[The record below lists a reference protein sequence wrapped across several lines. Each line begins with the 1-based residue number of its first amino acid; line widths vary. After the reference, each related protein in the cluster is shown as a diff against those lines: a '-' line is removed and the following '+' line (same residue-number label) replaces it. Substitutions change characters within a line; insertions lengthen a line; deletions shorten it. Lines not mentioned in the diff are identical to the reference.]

1 MTRRI
6 LAVDD
11 MEFNRDHL
19 RRVLEVEGHEVE
31 TAADGR
37 SALERLRGKT
47 FHLVITDLRMPD
59 LSGLDLLSSLPPS
72 ESRWES
78 SCSPPT
84 ATPPMLCAP

>member
-31 TAADGR
+31 TAADGH
-37 SALERLRGKT
+37 SAW
-47 FHLVITDLRMPD
+47 
-59 LSGLDLLSSLPPS
+59 SG
-72 ESRWES
+72 
-78 SCSPPT
+78 
-84 ATPPMLCAP
+84 CAAKRFIW